1 MAPSFPVAASEEA
14 PAEAPPT
21 AASPSSVIPNGVGGA
36 RPPRV
41 TLLSGFLGSGK
52 TTLLQHLL
60 STSPTGT
67 RVAVVVNDMAEINI
81 DASQI
86 RRVTK
91 QPQTDAAT
99 EGAPE
104 SASPGAA
111 DASGPP
117 TLIDL
122 SNGCICCT
130 LRDDLVEHLSELA
143 RATPPFDAIVIE
155 STGVAE
161 PLPVAES
168 FGFEVNAVP
177 AFAPGAAPPSEAAP
191 SGDAAARGAAPAK
204 AIGAAAAGGSG
215 SDGGGDSTGGGG
227 TEQVPLNDIAPL
239 DTLVTVVDVSTF
251 GEMLAT
257 TDAPIDRWGPTGG
270 NTAAAGAREGEAG
283 ATTGT
288 AADDDTAPEG
298 EAEDYRPLSQLLV
311 EQVEFANVIVLN
323 KTDLVSDFKIAE
335 VRAKVRALNRKAV
348 LVEASHGRVPFG
360 SVVATHAY
368 NVNGVWEGP
377 GWLADLRAT
386 VENIRGATPGVASA
400 SGTDAAVRSELEEF
414 NLSSFVYRRRR
425 PFHPSRLPGALDTLC
440 SLGEAVLRAKGF
452 VWLATRHSHY
462 GELSK
467 AGATW
472 GLSLGDA
479 WLIESPQYQR
489 LAARKLGA
497 PVPAHVP
504 SVSGPDGDT
513 SGDDETARSA
523 AEEGATEAGAEES
536 EDDDD
541 AFAAKALSDIVPV
554 VGDRRQEVVFIGRGM
569 SRPMVEMVLDGALLT
584 DAEYGLGSK
593 QWASFD
599 DPLESWSDDDDEDAE
614 DDGSG
619 SGDDSD
625 SGSAGG
631 GAEVPAGAPT
641 QGGRRA
647 CPDTDCVV
655 PHADGKRSLAGSGT
669 GVAGNEQALLKRIK
683 PL

>member
-1 MAPSFPVAASEEA
+1 MAPSFPVASSEAA

-21 AASPSSVIPNGVGGA
+21 ASSPSSVIPNGAGGA

-60 STSPTGT
+60 TTSPTGT

-81 DASQI
+81 DASLI

-91 QPQTDAAT
+91 QPQPDAST

-104 SASPGAA
+104 SGSAGAA
-111 DASGPP
+111 GG
-117 TLIDL
+117 TMIDL

-130 LRDDLVEHLSELA
+130 LRDDLVDHLSELA

-177 AFAPGAAPPSEAAP
+177 AFAPGAAAPSAAAP
-191 SGDAAARGAAPAK
+191 GGDAVAPGADAGVN
-204 AIGAAAAGGSG
+204 AIGAAVAGGSG
-215 SDGGGDSTGGGG
+215 GDGGGDSPGGGG
-227 TEQVPLNDIAPL
+227 VEQVPLNDIAPL

-251 GEMLAT
+251 GSMLAT

-270 NTAAAGAREGEAG
+270 NTAAAGGRDGEAG
-283 ATTGT
+283 AKTET
-288 AADDDTAPEG
+288 ADDDAAPEG

-323 KTDLVSDFKIAE
+323 KTDLASASTVAE

-348 LVEASHGRVPFG
+348 LVEASHGRVPFS

-377 GWLADLRAT
+377 GWLADLRAP
-386 VENIRGATPGVASA
+386 VENAKGASAGVANA

-425 PFHPSRLPGALDTLC
+425 PFHPARLPGALDKLC
-440 SLGEAVLRAKGF
+440 SLGESVLRAKGF

-467 AGATW
+467 AGVTW

-504 SVSGPDGDT
+504 AVSGPDADT
-513 SGDDETARSA
+513 SDDDEAGRAA
-523 AEEGATEAGAEES
+523 AEEGAATADDEEES
-536 EDDDD
+536 EEDDD
-541 AFAAKALSDIVPV
+541 AFAAKALTDIVPV
-554 VGDRRQEVVFIGRGM
+554 VGDRRQEVVLIGRGM

-584 DAEYGLGSK
+584 DAEYGLGSRR
-593 QWASFD
+593 WASFE
-599 DPLESWSDDDDEDAE
+599 DPLESWSDDEDEDEEE
-614 DDGSG
+614 DGPGSG
-619 SGDDSD
+619 NDSD

-631 GAEVPAGAPT
+631 DDKEPAGART
-641 QGGRRA
+641 QQGRRG
-647 CPDTDCVV
+647 CPDTDCEV
-655 PHADGKRSLAGSGT
+655 PHADGKRSLAGVVSGA
-669 GVAGNEQALLKRIK
+669 AGNEQALLKKIK
-683 PL
+683 PQ